1 MTVLEVQLD
10 ISLLPHNAQQE
21 LLDFYEFL
29 TQKYQRSVET
39 KGKSTFATFLQTP
52 IQVKKWLSY
61 TREELHER

>member
-1 MTVLEVQLD
+1 MTVSEIRLD
-10 ISLLPHNAQQE
+10 LSLLPHNARQE

-39 KGKSTFATFLQTP
+39 QDKSTFAAFLQTP
-52 IQVKKWLSY
+52 IQVKKWRSY